1 MSDYK
6 PMRLIAAAKK
16 FNVGASTI
24 TEFLQGKGF
33 DIDNR
38 PTTKLSEE
46 MCGGS
51 MLPGKEFADA
61 RRASGCR

>member
-38 PTTKLSEE
+38 PTTKLSD
-46 MCGGS
+46 CLLYTS
-51 MLPGKEFADA
+51 DAADE
-61 RRASGCR
+61 S